1 MVGRTGSE
9 RVASMRDGSAKRGA
23 AHAEGAELASRTRA
37 PIVRRPRKAESEA
50 GDTADS
56 RLFVAALARGL
67 EILGSFRIG
76 DGPLGNQELARRSGL
91 PKPTVSRMTHTLTQ
105 LGYLAF
111 DQRTETY
118 ELGGRALSLGYAAI
132 SNLDIRRV
140 ARPIVEEVVE
150 RGNVHVALTIRD
162 KLMILAVETWEGK
175 SLVGLRLSP
184 GARMPIAT
192 TAGGKA
198 LLATL
203 GEGEREAI
211 LDQVRRQ
218 HGDEWPRIRRSVED
232 AAREIERH
240 GYCLSLGE
248 WQSDINGA
256 GAGIR
261 LPNGSVYALAL
272 GGPAYLVGREQL
284 VTESGPMLA
293 AAARRI
299 EAQLGAEGKRR

>member
-1 MVGRTGSE
+1 MGEESDERSGR
-9 RVASMRDGSAKRGA
+9 RGRRSRPA
-23 AHAEGAELASRTRA
+23 DAAELVSARPRA
-37 PIVRRPRKAESEA
+37 PIVRRPRKAEGEPGGA
-50 GDTADS
+50 GDS

-67 EILGSFRIG
+67 EILGAFRIG
-76 DGPLGNQELARRSGL
+76 DRPLGNQELARRSGL

-105 LGYLAF
+105 LGYLTF
-111 DQRTETY
+111 DPRTETY
-118 ELGGRALSLGYAAI
+118 ELGGRTLSLGYAAI

-140 ARPIVEEVVE
+140 AQPIIAEIVE
-150 RGNVHVALTIRD
+150 RGNLHVALTIRD

-175 SLVGLRLSP
+175 SLVGLRLAP

-198 LLATL
+198 YLATVA
-203 GEGEREAI
+203 EAEREAI

-218 HGDEWPRIRRSVED
+218 HGDEWPRIRRSVEE
-232 AAREIERH
+232 AAREIERN

-256 GAGIR
+256 GAAIR

-272 GGPAYLVGREQL
+272 GGPAYLVDRDQL

-299 EAQLGAEGKRR
+299 EARLGAEAQRG

>member
-1 MVGRTGSE
+1 MSDRSPRRDAAGRAATG
-9 RVASMRDGSAKRGA
+9 D
-23 AHAEGAELASRTRA
+23 GAEPGRP
-37 PIVRRPRKAESEA
+37 PIARRPRRAESEA
-50 GDTADS
+50 ADAADS

-105 LGYLAF
+105 LGYLTF
-111 DQRTETY
+111 DPRTETY
-118 ELGGRALSLGYAAI
+118 ELGGRTLSLGYAAI

-140 ARPIVEEVVE
+140 ARPIIEEIVE

-162 KLMILAVETWEGK
+162 KLMILAIETWEGK
-175 SLVGLRLSP
+175 SLVGLRLAP

-198 LLATL
+198 YLATI
-203 GEGEREAI
+203 GEGERDAI

-218 HGDEWPRIRRSVED
+218 HGDEWSRIQRSVRD
-232 AAREIERH
+232 AAREMESH

-256 GAGIR
+256 GAAIR

-272 GGPAYLVGREQL
+272 GGPAYLVSREQL
-284 VTESGPMLA
+284 RSESGPMLA

-299 EAQLGAEGKRR
+299 EAQLGAEAQRP

>member
-1 MVGRTGSE
+1 MGRFEG
-9 RVASMRDGSAKRGA
+9 RDGRMSRSAKRETAARALPSDLLDADAGA
-23 AHAEGAELASRTRA
+23 RT
-37 PIVRRPRKAESEA
+37 PIARRPRKADNDAGEA
-50 GDTADS
+50 ADS

-67 EILGSFRIG
+67 DILGSFRIG

-105 LGYLAF
+105 LGYLTF
-111 DQRTETY
+111 DPRNETY
-118 ELGGRALSLGYAAI
+118 ELGGRTLGYAAI
-132 SNLDIRRV
+132 SNVDIRRV
-140 ARPIVEEVVE
+140 ARPIIEEIVAI
-150 RGNVHVALTIRD
+150 GNVHVALTIRD

-175 SLVGLRLSP
+175 SLVGLRLAP

-198 LLATL
+198 YLATIA
-203 GEGEREAI
+203 EAEREAI
-211 LDQVRRQ
+211 LDQVRKQ
-218 HGDEWPRIRRSVED
+218 HGDEWPRIRRSVEE
-232 AAREIERH
+232 ASREVERN

-272 GGPAYLVGREQL
+272 GGPAYLVSREQL
-284 VTESGPMLA
+284 RSESGPMLA

-299 EAQLGAEGKRR
+299 EAQLGAEAQRP